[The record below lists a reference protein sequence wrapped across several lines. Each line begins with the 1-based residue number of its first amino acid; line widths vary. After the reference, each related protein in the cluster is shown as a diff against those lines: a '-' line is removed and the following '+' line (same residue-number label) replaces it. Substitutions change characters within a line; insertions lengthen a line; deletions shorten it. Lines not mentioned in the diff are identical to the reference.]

1 MAAKATILVVDDE
14 ANNRNVL
21 VAQLGGD
28 DYELLT
34 AASGEEALAL
44 IDSRLPDLVLLDVM
58 MPGISGF
65 DVAEILKSEG
75 RTAHIPIIML
85 TALGDSDSRLTAL
98 SNGAEEFLTKP
109 VARAELRVRIHNLL
123 KLKKY
128 QDRLAEQVVS
138 SSSELEHAHRQ
149 GNALQDQLLQSEKL
163 AAIGHLAPGVGARVV
178 R

>member
-1 MAAKATILVVDDE
+1 VKRGKREKGGIVAAKATILVVDDE

-85 TALGDSDSRLTAL
+85 TALGDSDSRQRFAL
-98 SNGAEEFLTKP
+98 DC
-109 VARAELRVRIHNLL
+109 V
-123 KLKKY
+123 
-128 QDRLAEQVVS
+128 EQRS
-138 SSSELEHAHRQ
+138 
-149 GNALQDQLLQSEKL
+149 
-163 AAIGHLAPGVGARVV
+163 
-178 R
+178 